1 MSLSDVVTLVAAAF
15 GAFFGSWLAFL
26 LENRRRRRAE
36 ADRRY
41 SCLMQAQLAL
51 GMQQEK
57 LLNIQRGYLDPHRN
71 ESDWHR
77 RLEPLHMSM
86 TDLRVD
92 FSALVFMAE
101 GDDGFS
107 ILQSIYLAQQGYLT
121 VITALAKSNSKIEKR
136 PSGGA
141 ITSGPVGPEA
151 SDEVAVFD
159 SAADDDLK
167 KFIDDLYRS
176 VDMAVNSVREAIEEL
191 TSATRRLCPK
201 RIAHH
206 FNPLPKT

>member
-1 MSLSDVVTLVAAAF
+1 LAEQAGQRRMACFWVMQTAEPLLARQGGQVSLSDVVTLVAAAF

-107 ILQSIYLAQQGYLT
+107 ILQSIYLAEQG
-121 VITALAKSNSKIEKR
+121 A
-136 PSGGA
+136 
-141 ITSGPVGPEA
+141 
-151 SDEVAVFD
+151 
-159 SAADDDLK
+159 
-167 KFIDDLYRS
+167 
-176 VDMAVNSVREAIEEL
+176 
-191 TSATRRLCPK
+191 
-201 RIAHH
+201 
-206 FNPLPKT
+206 